1 MSLVKL
7 FIIYYQMSNYGKGE
21 SVMENTKKME
31 LLKELFEADN
41 GEITPDIVLEDWDKW
56 DSMAKLSLIVMIDDE
71 CGKTL
76 TSGDIKG
83 FTTIQD
89 ILDFM
94 D

>member
-1 MSLVKL
+1 MDNK
-7 FIIYYQMSNYGKGE
+7 
-21 SVMENTKKME
+21 KKME
-31 LLKELFEADN
+31 LLEEIFEVES
-41 GEITPDIVLEDWDKW
+41 GEITPDIVLADWPAW
-56 DSMAKLSLIVMIDDE
+56 DSMAKLSLIVMMDDE

-83 FTTIQD
+83 FSTVQD